1 MHGRRQHEGAKLP
14 ESCLSDVRPRVP
26 LAARS
31 RSTTDAKCNFAE
43 KERFQVQPWDRGERW
58 SWGSRASQAREKFM
72 KKFRPFVLLSVGLL
86 SAAGLTPVARAKTPV
101 ASDRPVENVTPVASD
116 RPVDRNVGDLQMVAE
131 FEQQVVGVAVS
142 A

>member
-43 KERFQVQPWDRGERW
+43 KERFQVQPWGGKMELTR
-58 SWGSRASQAREKFM
+58 GSRASRA
-72 KKFRPFVLLSVGLL
+72 
-86 SAAGLTPVARAKTPV
+86 SAFPSRAWERGK
-101 ASDRPVENVTPVASD
+101 N
-116 RPVDRNVGDLQMVAE
+116 L
-131 FEQQVVGVAVS
+131 
-142 A
+142 